1 MRRSQAQGIGEQ
13 TTPHEGGSG
22 LFGQWRGWVGKD
34 YWHALL
40 QIVSVIR
47 NTIQLK
53 MSESLTIYSAGIV
66 VRTKLLSNIAG
77 SSEK

>member
-1 MRRSQAQGIGEQ
+1 M
-13 TTPHEGGSG
+13 
-22 LFGQWRGWVGKD
+22 GKD

-40 QIVSVIR
+40 QTVSIIR

-53 MSESLTIYSAGIV
+53 MSESLTIYSAGIF

>member
-1 MRRSQAQGIGEQ
+1 MRRSQAQGSGEQ
-13 TTPHEGGSG
+13 TAPREGGIG
-22 LFGQWRGWVGKD
+22 LCGQWRGWVGKD
-34 YWHALL
+34 YWHALV
-40 QIVSVIR
+40 QIVSLMG

-53 MSESLTIYSAGIV
+53 MSESLTIYTASII

>member
-1 MRRSQAQGIGEQ
+1 MQGRGEQAAPREGGIG
-13 TTPHEGGSG
+13 
-22 LFGQWRGWVGKD
+22 LCGQWRGWVGKD

-40 QIVSVIR
+40 QTVSIIR

-53 MSESLTIYSAGIV
+53 MSESLTIYSAGIF